1 MRVLPGARD
10 RSADET
16 LRISRGPAPEREV
29 IDARY
34 EITSLIGRG
43 GMAEV
48 YAARDRKL
56 ERAVAIKRP
65 RRDVDDTAIS
75 DRLQRE
81 ALALAGIDSPH
92 VVAVHDVGTTPQ
104 GVYLVMQ
111 RLYGRTLDV
120 EIEQYG
126 PVNPARAC
134 RIAHD
139 ILTGLA
145 AIHASGL
152 IHRDLKPSNVLINE
166 RSEATGG
173 GDPAG
178 CAGGAGGRAPRGIN
192 RRDHAVLLDLG
203 AALHPRKRPLTAPGT
218 VLGTPECLAPEQL
231 THGPIDARV
240 DLFQLGLMLI
250 FLLTGRMARRA
261 VDPRTFAL
269 PQALREVIARALA
282 PVGARYAS
290 AVEMRRAL
298 DQALAAFTLEPI
310 EPVIPSR
317 PTLRWP
323 EPIPRP

>member
-192 RRDHAVLLDLG
+192 ERSEATGGGDPAGCAGG
-203 AALHPRKRPLTAPGT
+203 AG
-218 VLGTPECLAPEQL
+218 
-231 THGPIDARV
+231 
-240 DLFQLGLMLI
+240 
-250 FLLTGRMARRA
+250 
-261 VDPRTFAL
+261 
-269 PQALREVIARALA
+269 
-282 PVGARYAS
+282 
-290 AVEMRRAL
+290 
-298 DQALAAFTLEPI
+298 
-310 EPVIPSR
+310 
-317 PTLRWP
+317 
-323 EPIPRP
+323 